1 MRIHIKDNEK
11 ADLFVQCFQHIKT
24 FTESVNIM
32 FNETELYVQSMDHAM
47 VMISEMKL
55 PYTWFDEY
63 ILTDEVS
70 VTLGVNTGLWSK
82 VLSLREKSQTILLD
96 TSGSDDHLL
105 VKFTSSEE
113 SNEKTKSFDKEFV
126 IPLIDLESDLMQIP
140 ETEYQADIT
149 MTSSNLAG
157 IITQLKQFGDTFHVF
172 CNENE
177 LKFFSESDVFGKMIA
192 NVSVDDVEE
201 FAIGE
206 NCSVSTQFPLKQ
218 LHVVSLYQKVSKN
231 VVVSLTENV
240 PICVIY
246 SLEGGGSI
254 KFYIAPKIDD

>member
-1 MRIHIKDNEK
+1 MRIHIKDNDK

-105 VKFTSSEE
+105 VKFTSSDE
-113 SNEKTKSFDKEFV
+113 SNEKNKSFDKEFV

-149 MTSSNLAG
+149 MTSSNLA
-157 IITQLKQFGDTFHVF
+157 
-172 CNENE
+172 
-177 LKFFSESDVFGKMIA
+177 
-192 NVSVDDVEE
+192 
-201 FAIGE
+201 
-206 NCSVSTQFPLKQ
+206 
-218 LHVVSLYQKVSKN
+218 
-231 VVVSLTENV
+231 
-240 PICVIY
+240 
-246 SLEGGGSI
+246 
-254 KFYIAPKIDD
+254 